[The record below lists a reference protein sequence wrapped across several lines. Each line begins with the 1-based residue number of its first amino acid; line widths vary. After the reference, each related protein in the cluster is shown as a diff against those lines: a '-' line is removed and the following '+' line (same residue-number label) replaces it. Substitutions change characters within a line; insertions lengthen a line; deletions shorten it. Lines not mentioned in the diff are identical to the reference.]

1 MEARVDIPLE
11 SLGLDHFVFD
21 HLLDLSGRVNHGAD
35 HVISVVGGR
44 FE

>member
-1 MEARVDIPLE
+1 MEARIDIPLE

-21 HLLDLSGRVNHGAD
+21 HLLDLSGSVDHRAD
-35 HVISVVGGR
+35 HIISVVGRR